1 MSVLT
6 EPPDISGLAADVSG
20 PVLGPGDPG
29 YAEEVAGFNT
39 AVVHRPAVVVGAATA
54 QDVST
59 ALRYADA
66 HGLPVAVQATGHGA
80 NMPFESGLLISTRR
94 LDSVSVDPATRTATL
109 GAGARWREV
118 IDAAAEHGL
127 APLSGSS
134 SDVGAIGYTIGGG
147 LPVMCRTFG
156 FAADRVVG
164 ADLVS
169 ADGALH
175 RVDADRDPDLFWGLC
190 GGKGNLG
197 VVTGMTVGLVPVD
210 TVYGGGIFYAD
221 EHIPAVLH
229 GYLDWTATLPEETST
244 SVAILRLPP
253 APTLPEP
260 IRGRTVAHLRV
271 CHVGDQEEGARLVAP
286 MRGIAAPLLDHVQ
299 EMPYT
304 AVDSIHSDPDH
315 PVPFCQGGVLLG
327 ELVHETVDALLGAAG
342 PQVHAPLIVCEVRH
356 MGGALRRGPAAG
368 NAVSGRAAA
377 YCLNAVGLMTPE
389 TGEAAPAAVAAVLD
403 AAEPWSTGGTL
414 LNLHGRPG
422 DEADR
427 ARAWDLATYRRLAEL
442 TRRLDPAGLLR
453 HEHAIARGAVGPG
466 PS

>member
-1 MSVLT
+1 MSIPT
-6 EPPDISGLAADVSG
+6 EPAGISGLAADVTG
-20 PVLGPGDPG
+20 PVFGPRDPG
-29 YAEEVAGFNT
+29 YAEEVAAFNT
-39 AVVHRPAVVVGAATA
+39 AVVRRPGVVVGAATA
-54 QDVST
+54 QDVAT
-59 ALRYADA
+59 ALRHAEA

-80 NMPFESGLLISTRR
+80 TMPFESGLLISTRR
-94 LDSVSVDPATRTATL
+94 LDNVSVDPATSTATL

-134 SDVGAIGYTIGGG
+134 SNVGAVGYTIGGG

-156 FAADRVVG
+156 FAADQIVR
-164 ADLVS
+164 AELVS
-169 ADGALH
+169 TDGVRH
-175 RVDADRDPDLFWGLC
+175 RVDRDGDPDLFWALC

-197 VVTGMTVGLVPVD
+197 VVTELTVGLVPVG

-229 GYLDWTATLPEETST
+229 GYVDWTATLPEETST

-271 CHVGDQEEGARLVAP
+271 CHVGDHEEGSRLVAP
-286 MRGIAAPLLDHVQ
+286 MRGIAAALLDHVQ

-304 AVDSIHSDPDH
+304 AVDAIHCDPDH
-315 PVPFCQGGVLLG
+315 PVPFCQSGVLLG
-327 ELVHETVDALLGAAG
+327 ELTHETIDALLGVAG
-342 PQVHAPLIVCEVRH
+342 PQVHAPLMVCELRH
-356 MGGALRRGPAAG
+356 LGGALRRGPAAG
-368 NAVSGRAAA
+368 NAVSGRTAA
-377 YCLNAVGLMTPE
+377 YILNAVGLMAPE
-389 TGEAAPAAVAAVLD
+389 TGEAGPAAVAAVLE

-414 LNLHGRPG
+414 LNLHGQPG

-427 ARAWDLATYRRLAEL
+427 ARAWDPATYRRLAEL

-453 HEHAIARGAVGPG
+453 HEHAIARSEVGPG
-466 PS
+466 LS